1 MGRYTGP
8 ACRLCRREGMK
19 LFLKGD
25 RCRMAKCPIETGR
38 SAPGMHGQR
47 PAKKT
52 DYGTQLREKQRLR
65 RHSGLQEGQF
75 RGFFQRALQR
85 RGVTG
90 EMLLQLL
97 EMRLDNLVYR
107 LGFSPSRRAA
117 RQLVLHSHV
126 TVNGRRANVPSM
138 VLKAGDHIEV
148 KTRKRSQDY
157 VKQALEAAQSRE
169 LSPWLAVDR
178 EAMRGEI
185 LRVPTREEIG
195 PFVNEQL
202 VVELYSK

>member
-8 ACRLCRREGMK
+8 ACKLCRREGMK

-25 RCRMAKCPIETGR
+25 RCRMSKCAVDVGR
-38 SAPGMHGQR
+38 PAPGMHGQR
-47 PAKKT
+47 PGKKT
-52 DYGTQLREKQRLR
+52 DYGIQLREKQRLR
-65 RHSGLQEGQF
+65 RFYGLQEGQF
-75 RGFFQRALQR
+75 RLFFQRALHK

-90 EMLLQLL
+90 EMLLQML
-97 EMRLDNLVYR
+97 ELRLDNLVYR
-107 LGFSPSRRAA
+107 LGFAASRRAA
-117 RQLVLHSHV
+117 RQLVLHRHV

-138 VLKAGDHIEV
+138 ILKTGDRVEV
-148 KTRKRSQDY
+148 KARKPSQDY
-157 VKQALEAAQSRE
+157 VRQALEAAQSRE
-169 LSPWLAVDR
+169 LSPWLLLDR

-185 LRVPTREEIG
+185 VRVPTREEIG